1 MQRDVEWH
9 DRWMHSSAS
18 AREDGRRIEFARSS
32 TDRMLFGVCGGFAKR
47 YGVDTYVV
55 RLALLVLTLA
65 GGVGVIL
72 YVIGWGISS
81 APIDEEPT
89 AIPPTV
95 VPARSLATVVAT
107 GGLLMT
113 ARNVGLWPG
122 DTIMLPA
129 VVVASGSALLWY
141 RGRELRP
148 EQDPLERVLH
158 GRVTPLRSLGGVA
171 LALAG
176 VVALTARGVRLAQ
189 LPAALAALAMA
200 LAGTAVL
207 VGPYVG
213 RLTTQ
218 LRDEERARIRDQERN
233 DMAAHLHDSVLQ
245 TLALMQ
251 RAAADPRRMVMLA
264 RRQERELRSWLYDVK
279 ASAAVGSLT
288 ARAEGIAAEV
298 ELDHGMPVDLV
309 VVGDVTVTPA
319 VDALLMA
326 VREAT
331 VNAAKHAK
339 ADLVSVYIEVEPNT
353 ITAFVRDKGVGFS
366 AAEIGEDRR
375 GIAMSI
381 RDRITRAGGNAE
393 LESSPGAGT
402 EWELMVPR

>member
-1 MQRDVEWH
+1 V
-9 DRWMHSSAS
+9 
-18 AREDGRRIEFARSS
+18 
-32 TDRMLFGVCGGFAKR
+32 
-47 YGVDTYVV
+47 
-55 RLALLVLTLA
+55 
-65 GGVGVIL
+65 
-72 YVIGWGISS
+72 
-81 APIDEEPT
+81 
-89 AIPPTV
+89 
-95 VPARSLATVVAT
+95 VVAT
-107 GGLLMT
+107 GGLLMV
-113 ARNVGLWPG
+113 ARNIGIWPS
-122 DTIMLPA
+122 DAIMLPA
-129 VVVASGSALLWY
+129 VVVAGGSALLWY
-141 RGRELRP
+141 RGRDSRKVG
-148 EQDPLERVLH
+148 DPLERVLQ
-158 GRVTPLRSLGGVA
+158 GRATPLRTLGGIA

-176 VVALTARGVRLAQ
+176 VVALTARGVGLSQ

-264 RRQERELRSWLYDVK
+264 RRQERELRSWLYDAK
-279 ASAAVGSLT
+279 ASSAVGSLA

-309 VVGDVTVTPA
+309 VVGDVAVTPA

-331 VNAAKHAK
+331 VNSATHAE
-339 ADLVSVYIEVEPNT
+339 ADLVSVYIEVEPSA

-366 AAEIGEDRR
+366 PAEIGSDRR

-381 RDRITRAGGNAE
+381 RERIERVGGQAS
-393 LESSPGAGT
+393 LETAIDAGT
-402 EWELMVPR
+402 EWELVVPR

>member
-1 MQRDVEWH
+1 MESTPAERGLERRRVEF
-9 DRWMHSSAS
+9 
-18 AREDGRRIEFARSS
+18 GRSS
-32 TDRMLFGVCGGFAKR
+32 TDRMLFGVCGGVARR
-47 YGVDTYVV
+47 YGVDAYVV
-55 RLALLVLTLA
+55 RIALLLLTLT
-65 GGVGVIL
+65 GGVGVVL
-72 YVIGWGISS
+72 YMVGFAWSRPPDEVPSPQVLEPGLVS
-81 APIDEEPT
+81 ARTI
-89 AIPPTV
+89 A
-95 VPARSLATVVAT
+95 VAAAVA
-107 GGLLMT
+107 GLLMT

-122 DTIMLPA
+122 DTVMVPA
-129 VVVASGSALLWY
+129 VVVATGSALLWY
-141 RGRELRP
+141 HGRESHP
-148 EQDPLERVLH
+148 EGDPLERVLQ
-158 GRVTPLRSLGGVA
+158 GRATPLRAIGGVA

-176 VVALTARGVRLAQ
+176 VVALVARGVRVQQ

-279 ASAAVGSLT
+279 ASAAVGSLS

-298 ELDHGMPVDLV
+298 ELDHGMPVDLI
-309 VVGDVTVTPA
+309 VVGDIVVTPS
-319 VDALLMA
+319 VDALLLA

-331 VNAAKHAK
+331 VNAAKHAE
-339 ADLVSVYIEVEPNT
+339 ADLVSVYIEVEPQS

-366 AAEIGEDRR
+366 PTGIGDDRR

-381 RDRITRAGGNAE
+381 RDRIDRVGGRAV
-393 LESSPGAGT
+393 LESAPGAGT
-402 EWELMVPR
+402 EWELVVPR

>member
-1 MQRDVEWH
+1 MGMDSTPTAPRVGH
-9 DRWMHSSAS
+9 RV
-18 AREDGRRIEFARSS
+18 EFARSS
-32 TDRMLFGVCGGFAKR
+32 TDRMLFGVCGGAARR
-47 YGVDTYVV
+47 YGVDAYVV
-55 RLALLVLTLA
+55 RIALLLLTLT
-65 GGVGVIL
+65 GGLGVVL
-72 YVIGWGISS
+72 YVVGFALSGPPEELSPLPKAAEPGLVS
-81 APIDEEPT
+81 ARTI
-89 AIPPTV
+89 A
-95 VPARSLATVVAT
+95 VAAGT

-113 ARNVGLWPG
+113 ARNIGLWPG
-122 DTIMLPA
+122 DAIMVPA
-129 VVVASGSALLWY
+129 IIVATGSALLWY
-141 RGRELRP
+141 HGREAHP
-148 EQDPLERVLH
+148 EGDPLERVLQ
-158 GRVTPLRSLGGVA
+158 GRATPLRALGGVA

-176 VVALTARGVRLAQ
+176 VVALVARGVRVDQ

-200 LAGTAVL
+200 LAGAAVL
-207 VGPYVG
+207 VGPYIG

-264 RRQERELRSWLYDVK
+264 RRQERELRSWLYDAK
-279 ASAAVGSLT
+279 SSAEVGSLS

-309 VVGDVTVTPA
+309 VVGDIEVTAA
-319 VDALLMA
+319 VDALLLA

-331 VNAAKHAK
+331 VNAAKHAT

-353 ITAFVRDKGVGFS
+353 VTAFVRDKGVGFS
-366 AAEIGEDRR
+366 ASEIGDDRR

-381 RDRITRAGGNAE
+381 RDRIERVGGRAVLDSA
-393 LESSPGAGT
+393 PGAGT
-402 EWELMVPR
+402 EWELAVPR